1 MRNEEGATLCY
12 RSACSSPLCFPPC
25 YLPEDLR
32 HISLAPWTSVTRVSL
47 RKSTTAR
54 PSCARMGH
62 RGSESP
68 EACVSISILPVTRA
82 GKRGKDYI
90 LRAYHAACRA
100 LDTRCHYLI
109 LSLQEVYGVDI
120 LTPFQVKK
128 PRLPA
133 LSDLLVNHGVM
144 N

>member
-1 MRNEEGATLCY
+1 MKRERLCATEVPAPLP
-12 RSACSSPLCFPPC
+12 SASPPC

-90 LRAYHAACRA
+90 LRAYHAACHA